1 MMFKWSVIGLA
12 LLTGCSTS
20 ATITPRYGNAF
31 DAEII
36 KSDGT
41 TVHVKG
47 PDGSR
52 ALKRAEIADIDHPG
66 NVAAVIGGVVAAYGV
81 ANIAVGAPQC
91 AKEDPSF
98 CVGVFTPA
106 IVGASIMTWG
116 ISTYIASVV
125 AFGDTPRKPQVG
137 HVFVLP
143 THEFAGQPKTP
154 GLSVGST
161 F

>member
-12 LLTGCSTS
+12 FLTGCGTS

-36 KSDGT
+36 AGNET
-41 TVHVKG
+41 TVHVEG
-47 PDGSR
+47 RGGSQ
-52 ALKRAEIADIDHPG
+52 AVDRAEIADVDHPG
-66 NVAAVIGGVVAAYGV
+66 NVAAVIGGVVTAYGV

-91 AKEDPSF
+91 SKEGAAY

-116 ISTYIASVV
+116 IVTYVGSVL
-125 AFGDTPRKPQVG
+125 ALGDTPRKPREG

-143 THEFAGQPKTP
+143 THEFAGRPKTP